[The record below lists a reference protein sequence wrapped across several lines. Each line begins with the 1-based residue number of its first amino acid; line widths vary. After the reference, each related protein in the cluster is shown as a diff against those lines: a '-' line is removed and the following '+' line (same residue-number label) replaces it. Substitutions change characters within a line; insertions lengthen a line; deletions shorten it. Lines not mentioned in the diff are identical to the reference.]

1 MILKNRE
8 AAQIISSLDK
18 CKNSHGFCGMAIG
31 IAKRKI
37 TSEIEEYLVERQRIF
52 QEFGVRN
59 GDGWMI
65 PSDSPNF
72 NEAFSRLS
80 EIDEYSFEVS
90 INQFSEEEFMEKFQ
104 SDSLT
109 AENYEILYEIF
120 VKKEGE
126 INGDKQ

>member
-52 QEFGVRN
+52 Q
-59 GDGWMI
+59 
-65 PSDSPNF
+65 
-72 NEAFSRLS
+72 
-80 EIDEYSFEVS
+80 
-90 INQFSEEEFMEKFQ
+90 
-104 SDSLT
+104 
-109 AENYEILYEIF
+109 
-120 VKKEGE
+120 
-126 INGDKQ
+126 

>member
-1 MILKNRE
+1 
-8 AAQIISSLDK
+8 
-18 CKNSHGFCGMAIG
+18 MAIG